1 MLGYQ
6 RELRSRPAW
15 PALRERQR
23 VEGGATLASFPS
35 TFCATISPCANPFPR
50 RELLTPETESTT
62 PAGLSPWQAL
72 KWLIYTLLTG
82 CVGAAA
88 WIAQNQLSEKPS
100 AAVTSILKSHRIL
113 SVAVIPGFPLLCAGL
128 WLFANRKEAL
138 EKIVET
144 GLVFG
149 H

>member
-1 MLGYQ
+1 M
-6 RELRSRPAW
+6 SARP
-15 PALRERQR
+15 PGSLK
-23 VEGGATLASFPS
+23 TNFP
-35 TFCATISPCANPFPR
+35 
-50 RELLTPETESTT
+50 
-62 PAGLSPWQAL
+62 
-72 KWLIYTLLTG
+72 K
-82 CVGAAA
+82 
-88 WIAQNQLSEKPS
+88 KPS